1 MYLPP
6 GDGCHSYRF
15 FPASGKSR
23 AITAAM
29 TPPWV
34 TRSASRPTK
43 AEVRAVSLSKLS
55 LTSDAV
61 IYDVGAG
68 TGSVSVECALGAY
81 DGQVYAIERDAD
93 AAALIARNREK
104 FGTENLQ
111 VVEGAAPEAFAGL
124 PAPTHAFIGGSSG
137 NLKDIVGALLRL
149 NPAVRIVLNAVTLET
164 QAEAMECVR
173 RFGFRYAETVC
184 VNIARAR
191 RMGRYNLMAAQNP
204 VYIVTM
210 EGGTPD
216 D

>member
-34 TRSASRPTK
+34 TRSASRPSK

-111 VVEGAAPEAFAGL
+111 VVEGAAPEAFAG
-124 PAPTHAFIGGSSG
+124 
-137 NLKDIVGALLRL
+137 RL